1 MKLAGP
7 GHGEDS
13 LRESFASIGL
23 VAEAEFPPLD
33 GRTNSLFRGIIS
45 GFHPLMGEECEQV
58 IPIGERAFGSSAHL
72 RVGAASVLEAVAFH
86 SSPHE
91 SRGIQELW
99 ASDAAFTE
107 SMPATKDVPDL
118 LEHICGEHVSIRA
131 AAALLEP
138 FELPDHVGPAKLP
151 DPFLVVAAV
160 GGMII
165 GGDHPFEDTA
175 QNGPED
181 FGPPACSYGEINHER
196 RDEDPKVA
204 TLPFAF
210 PSGLIDVE
218 VPRLG
223 KAFSG
228 FFHHGLQ
235 LGTDP
240 LDAVAHAPQAHG

>member
-1 MKLAGP
+1 MKLAAP

-33 GRTNSLFRGIIS
+33 CRTNSLFRGIIS

-72 RVGAASVLEAVAFH
+72 CVGAGSILEAVPFH

-91 SRGIQELW
+91 GRGIQELW

-131 AAALLEP
+131 TAALLEP

-181 FGPPACSYGEINHER
+181 LGPP
-196 RDEDPKVA
+196 
-204 TLPFAF
+204 
-210 PSGLIDVE
+210 
-218 VPRLG
+218 
-223 KAFSG
+223 
-228 FFHHGLQ
+228 GLQ
-235 LGTDP
+235 LWRNKPRAERRRPKGS
-240 LDAVAHAPQAHG
+240 DALLCTSIRSHRC